1 MENRQQEY
9 EVKRATLLGLKDG
22 VEQRFV
28 ISSKWS
34 LNKVVSYRC
43 SRPSTKLRVGIR
55 CFTLCIIACSNI
67 NSYEGV
73 IKKRWERPEC
83 LFLAEQNKNNARGT
97 CNSRMQTQWL
107 SHVQLTR
114 NSMHI
119 KKRRKFLILCWISC
133 KNNNTKL
140 TFRTPSDWTRNGG
153 RYYDWRATRSLV
165 GCQSIICI
173 PQSDWWLFWNSK
185 RVYFLSGKKIFKQKE
200 WKQHKIAIS
209 HAELSFVAVSLDLC

>member
-1 MENRQQEY
+1 MFYTVWIQLTWKTDNRNT
-9 EVKRATLLGLKDG
+9 KTLLGLKDG

-43 SRPSTKLRVGIR
+43 SRPSTKLRDGIR

-73 IKKRWERPEC
+73 IKKRWERPDC

-119 KKRRKFLILCWISC
+119 KNEESFWYCVGFLAKTTIQNLRFVLL
-133 KNNNTKL
+133 L
-140 TFRTPSDWTRNGG
+140 TGHAMVDATMIGG
-153 RYYDWRATRSLV
+153 RRAHWLDVSRSFAFPNLI
-165 GCQSIICI
+165 GGYFEIQSVCI
-173 PQSDWWLFWNSK
+173 F
-185 RVYFLSGKKIFKQKE
+185 
-200 WKQHKIAIS
+200 
-209 HAELSFVAVSLDLC
+209 